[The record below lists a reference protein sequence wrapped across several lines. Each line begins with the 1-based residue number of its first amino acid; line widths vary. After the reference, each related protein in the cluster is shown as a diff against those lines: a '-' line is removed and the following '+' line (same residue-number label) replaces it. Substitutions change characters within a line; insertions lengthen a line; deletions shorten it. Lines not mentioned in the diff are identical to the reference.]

1 MTLQTLLNKKVITAD
16 GKAIGKIYDF
26 KAATESSAIIVTHI
40 RVGAAAWLMRL
51 GILSWLTH
59 HAWGLPGFDLPWEA
73 IATAES
79 AIHLKEGWD
88 WIRCET
94 CQIGATKD
102 Q

>member
-16 GKAIGKIYDF
+16 GKVVGKVYDF
-26 KAATESSAIIVTHI
+26 KAATEGSTIIVTHI

-51 GILSWLTH
+51 GILGWLTQR
-59 HAWGLPGFDLPWEA
+59 GLRKHGFDLPWEA
-73 IATAES
+73 IATADS

-88 WIRCET
+88 WIRCKT
-94 CQIGATKD
+94 CRIGETKD